1 MTETSTAKSG
11 AAPTD
16 SEPRSISFW
25 ERLRRWGGLADD
37 PGNDFDDAGD
47 TTGLD
52 PNAQVLIGNILR
64 LRDRTAWDVM
74 VPRVDI
80 IAVDIDT
87 PFDRLV
93 EIMIEEG
100 HSRLPIYKDDLD
112 HIQGMIHVKDV
123 MGFVASGKKTTPAK
137 LLRKV
142 LFAAPSASIL
152 DMLTQMRAQRVHM
165 AFVVDE
171 FGGIDGLITIED
183 LVEEIVGDIE
193 DEHDDTTP
201 QHVMERPDGSLIVD
215 SRMPIVELEALL
227 DRSLLPPDAAEEVDT
242 VGGLCFMLA
251 GHIPQRGEILEH
263 PSGLI
268 FEVLEADQR
277 RVRRLRIRHKP
288 AELPALTD

>member
-1 MTETSTAKSG
+1 MTDTSTAKS
-11 AAPTD
+11 ASAD
-16 SEPRSISFW
+16 SEPRSIGFW
-25 ERLRRWGGLADD
+25 ERLRRWGGLSDD
-37 PGNDFDDAGD
+37 PSAGLD
-47 TTGLD
+47 ETDMEGLD
-52 PNAQVLIGNILR
+52 PNAQALIANVLHLR
-64 LRDRTAWDVM
+64 NRTAWDVM

-80 IAVDIDT
+80 VAVDFDT
-87 PFDRLV
+87 PFDRVV

-100 HSRLPIYKDDLD
+100 HSRLPVYKDDLD

-123 MGFVASGKKTTPAK
+123 LAFVASGKQTTPAK
-137 LLRKV
+137 LMRKV

-193 DEHDDTTP
+193 DEYDDATP

-215 SRMPIVELEALL
+215 TRMPISELEEMLGQ
-227 DRSLLPPDAAEEVDT
+227 DLLPPDSAEEVDT

-251 GHIPQRGEILEH
+251 GHIPQRGEVLEH
-263 PSGLI
+263 PEGFIL
-268 FEVLEADQR
+268 EVLDADQR
-277 RVRRLRIRHKP
+277 RVRRLRIRRKP
-288 AELPALTD
+288 TDQPSSND